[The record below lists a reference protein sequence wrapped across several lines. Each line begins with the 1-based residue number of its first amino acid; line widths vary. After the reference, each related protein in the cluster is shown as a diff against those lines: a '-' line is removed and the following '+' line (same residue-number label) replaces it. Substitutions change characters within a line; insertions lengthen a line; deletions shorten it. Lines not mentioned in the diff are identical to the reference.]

1 MAETLPRLEQFL
13 HEIKDA
19 VVVVDVQGRVRHLN
33 AAAETLTCWSS
44 SEAHGLTAD
53 QVVAT
58 VSSAADI
65 PWTQSLQEVLAAG
78 ASREYADAL
87 LRVRNGKR
95 LRINQTLYPI
105 CGDDGRISGAAIISR
120 DISPIYRLREERR
133 IAAMAFATAAP
144 LLVATAADLRV
155 LSVNEACLQLSG
167 RREQELVGV
176 SLETLY
182 QDPDKEELLAFFHN
196 PGPPDRVSARTTRRN
211 RAGELLQLLETASK
225 VRDDS
230 GEVTHFVVGLHDL
243 TETVAAA
250 EALRET
256 QLNYQ
261 QLVESMHEGVAI
273 IRRGRILECNA
284 QFARMLGRRREDL
297 VGRTATDVSSKLQP
311 EGISTEEMI
320 NKVNAEVA
328 SSGHAWV
335 TWRVSKPGDGS
346 AHFEAN
352 IAFSTAAGQRILVVT
367 ARDVS
372 ERLRAEQERQR
383 LVEELAARENLI
395 RLSNRAY
402 GIASW
407 EYDPATRIMRWSDD
421 AEEILGL
428 APGALADGIPALAGV
443 IHADDMALVDEV
455 LAQALRGEGFEL
467 DVRIRD
473 RLGNLRWTHTQAEC
487 EHDALGNLVVVRG
500 AVADITE
507 RKAAQ
512 QTIEQLAFFDP
523 LTGLANRRL
532 LFDRV
537 KQAVAAARRRE
548 STGALLFIDLD
559 HFKRINDSLGHGAGD
574 RVLIEV
580 AGRLRALSRAEDTIS
595 RLGGDEFVVLLG
607 QLGTSADNP
616 GRLAWEVAGRILA
629 SISGDYRIGEHDYHL
644 SASIGITL
652 FPDDGED
659 TLELLHRADAAMY
672 QAKAEGRA
680 TISFY
685 QPELQRVADTRLAIE
700 RELRIALAR
709 QQLELFYQPK
719 VLDGKLLVGAEA
731 LLRWRHP
738 QRGLLPPAEFICVAE
753 QTGLIVDIGAWVI
766 DAACRQLASWQPR
779 SIASPWLGLSI
790 NVSPIQFRHRD
801 LVATV
806 RRALE
811 LHDIAPDQLTLE
823 ITEGV
828 LIEQVD
834 DVIDKLHQLKAL
846 GVQLSIDDFG
856 TGYSS
861 LAYLRR
867 LPLDELKVDR
877 SFVSSLAED
886 PNNAAIVESMVA
898 IAKVFGLRVIAEGV
912 ETEAEARLLRRLGC
926 RYHQGY
932 LYARPLAVD
941 EFDRDWAKPVS
952 GAANPLQRSR
962 AGQGRPANP

>member
-1 MAETLPRLEQFL
+1 MAEALPRLEQFL
-13 HEIKDA
+13 REIEDA
-19 VVVVDVQGRVRHLN
+19 VVVADAAGNILHLN
-33 AAAETLTCWSS
+33 PAAERLTGWAG
-44 SEAHGLTAD
+44 ERAVGQHVGAVLTVELPPT
-53 QVVAT
+53 Q
-58 VSSAADI
+58 I
-65 PWTQSLQEVLAAG
+65 PWASALRAALDSG
-78 ASREYADAL
+78 IAHEYADIL
-87 LRVRNGKR
+87 LHAGAGARQ
-95 LRINQTLYPI
+95 INQTLYPI
-105 CGDDGRISGAAIISR
+105 PDGKGAILGAAIISR
-120 DISPIYRLREERR
+120 DISHLAPLREERR
-133 IAAMAFATAAP
+133 IAAMAFETTGP
-144 LLVATAADLRV
+144 LLVASAADLRV
-155 LSVNEACLQLSG
+155 VQANPACLQLSQYD
-167 RREQELVGV
+167 EHELVGE
-176 SLETLY
+176 SLEYLY
-182 QDPDKEELLAFFHN
+182 RDLDKQELLTFFRD
-196 PGPPDRVSARTTRRN
+196 PGPPDHMTARTERRN
-211 RAGELLQLLETASK
+211 RSGQLLQLLETAAK
-225 VRDDS
+225 VRDGDNR
-230 GEVTHFVVGLHDL
+230 VTHFVIGLHDL
-243 TETVAAA
+243 TETLAATA
-250 EALRET
+250 ALRET

-273 IRRGRILECNA
+273 IRKGRFLECNA
-284 QFARMLGRRREDL
+284 QFARMLGRPREDL
-297 VGRTATDVSSKLQP
+297 VGRTATDVSGKLQP

-320 NKVNAEVA
+320 GKVNAEVA

-335 TWRVSKPGDGS
+335 TWQVSKPGDDS

-352 IAFSTAAGQRILVVT
+352 ISLSTAAGQRILVIT
-367 ARDVS
+367 ARDVT

-421 AEEILGL
+421 AEDILGL

-443 IHADDMALVDEV
+443 IHPDDMPLVDDV
-455 LAQALRGEGFEL
+455 LAQAQRGKGFEL
-467 DVRIRD
+467 DVRIQD

-507 RKAAQ
+507 RKSTQ
-512 QTIEQLAFFDP
+512 QTIERLAFFDP

-537 KQAVAAARRRE
+537 KQAVAAARRRGG
-548 STGALLFIDLD
+548 SGAVLFIDLD
-559 HFKRINDSLGHGAGD
+559 HFKRINDSLGHSAGD

-580 AGRLRALSRAEDTIS
+580 ANRLRALTRTEDTVA
-595 RLGGDEFVVLLG
+595 RLGGDEFVVLLDDVPAAG
-607 QLGTSADNP
+607 GNFALQLQEIAD
-616 GRLAWEVAGRILA
+616 RLLA
-629 SISGDYRIGEHDYHL
+629 RLSGAYRIGTHDYHL

-672 QAKAEGRA
+672 QAKAEGRS

-685 QPELQRVADTRLAIE
+685 QPELQHAADTRLAIE
-700 RELRIALAR
+700 RELRIALAD

-719 VLDGKLLVGAEA
+719 VLDGDLLIGAEA

-753 QTGLIVDIGAWVI
+753 GTGLIVDVGAWVI
-766 DAACRQLASWQPR
+766 DAACRQLAAWKPHGA
-779 SIASPWLGLSI
+779 ASPWLGLSV

-811 LHDIAPDQLTLE
+811 LHGVEPGQLTLE

-828 LIEQVD
+828 LIDRVD
-834 DVIDKLHQLKAL
+834 DVIDKLNQLKAL

-861 LAYLRR
+861 LAYLRH
-867 LPLDELKVDR
+867 LPLDELKIDR
-877 SFVSSLAED
+877 SFVSNLAED
-886 PNNAAIVESMVA
+886 PNNAAIIEGMVA
-898 IAKVFGLRVIAEGV
+898 IAKAFGLRVIAEGV

-932 LYARPLAVD
+932 LYARPLPAD
-941 EFDRDWAKPVS
+941 EFDRGWAKPAS
-952 GAANPLQRSR
+952 GATHPLRR